1 MNFVENYELFV
12 GNFPMLS
19 SFVKFGILATFGEV
33 IAYRI
38 RMKTWPGKNFG
49 LLPKAIAWGFLG
61 ILILFAFKIF
71 SKGVPQVCG
80 TLIPLSSDNSINLLL
95 TAFYISL
102 FMNCI
107 FAPVMMLLHRIIDI
121 KIEACNG
128 KLSGLVSSTPS
139 INSLFQAVDWD
150 KMWGF
155 VYKKTIPFFWIPA
168 HTITFL
174 LPPVWQ
180 ILFAAVLSI
189 FLGILL
195 AYADNREEE
204 TAFNTI

>member
-1 MNFVENYELFV
+1 MNFVESYEAIV

-19 SFVKFGILATFGEV
+19 SFIKFGILATTGEV

-38 RMKTWPGKNFG
+38 RMKAWPDRNFG
-49 LLPKAIAWGFLG
+49 IIPKSIAWGFLG

-71 SKGVPQVCG
+71 SKGVPQLCG
-80 TLIPLSSDNSINLLL
+80 TLLPLTSDIQINMVL

-102 FMNCI
+102 FMNTI
-107 FAPVMMLLHRIIDI
+107 FAPVMMLMHRIIDI
-121 KIEACNG
+121 KIEAGGGNIRT
-128 KLSGLVSSTPS
+128 LFTMNPPV
-139 INSLFQAVDWD
+139 NDLFQAVAWD

-155 VYKKTIPFFWIPA
+155 VYKKTIPLFWIPA

-174 LPPVWQ
+174 LPPEWR
-180 ILFAAVLSI
+180 ILFAAVLSV

-195 AYADNREEE
+195 AFADDKDAVPIAT
-204 TAFNTI
+204 TA